1 MKVLRF
7 VVPVLLAA
15 GFAGEFAAGQA
26 VSSIVNAAS
35 NIPGTITNVANST
48 SSAGLP
54 NSAIAQGSIF
64 TVYGT
69 GLGPATPVTDPN
81 PFQDM
86 SLGGTSMAVTAANGQ
101 VVNLPVYYAAA
112 NQLNG
117 LLPSN
122 TPVGS
127 GTLTVTYNGTASNAQ
142 PITVVANNVGIF
154 SVASNG
160 QGAGI
165 VSYAD
170 YSLVSTS
177 RSANCGGPYTACG
190 AANPGDTLII
200 WATGMGP
207 VSGNELAGAQLG
219 VNMPNIPLT
228 VWLGGIQAPVTYQGR
243 SGCCIGEDQ
252 IVFTVPSSVPTGCAV
267 PLFIEIGTGST
278 ALISNNTV
286 IAVASGGRSCTPTNS
301 TFTSSV
307 VQGLTSGSPFS
318 FGLVNLERDISSNTA
333 NGLVY
338 QDDAT
343 AQFGTYTIGSSFQP
357 FVVTNFDN
365 QPLGTCVVYT
375 SLTGKSAPAQ
385 VTVGGLDAGAISV
398 NGPGEAP
405 VPMLEKQNSGQA
417 TQYGAVLSST
427 GTYLTRGTYTVTGAG
442 GRDIGK
448 FTASF
453 TIGSIPAWTNTSAV
467 TTVTRTNGLTV
478 TWTPTSAIP
487 SIEID
492 GASPTDTT
500 FMNGSLFSCTVA
512 ASAGTFTIP
521 ATTLLAL
528 PTGPY
533 FEVLFKPT
541 LTPAT
546 FSASG
551 LGLGSVSISYLT
563 AAFGTLQ

>member
-7 VVPVLLAA
+7 VVPVLLAG
-15 GFAGEFAAGQA
+15 GFASGQA

-48 SSAGLP
+48 SAAGLP
-54 NSAIAQGSIF
+54 NAGIAQGSIF
-64 TVYGT
+64 IVYGSS
-69 GLGPATPVTDPN
+69 LGPATLATDPN

-86 SLGGTSMAVTAANGQ
+86 SVGGTSMAVTAANGA
-101 VVNLPVYYAAA
+101 VINIPMYYASGTQVA
-112 NQLNG
+112 G

-122 TPVGS
+122 TPVGA
-127 GTLTVTYNGTASNAQ
+127 GTLTLTYNGTASNAQ

-154 SVASNG
+154 SVTENG

-165 VSYAD
+165 VTYAD
-170 YSLVSTS
+170 YSLVSSTK
-177 RSANCGGPYTACG
+177 

-200 WATGMGP
+200 WATGLGP

-219 VNMPNIPLT
+219 INMPSIPLT
-228 VWLGGIQAPVTYQGR
+228 VWLGGVQAPVTYQGR
-243 SGCCIGEDQ
+243 SGCCVGEDQ

-286 IAVASGGRSCTPTNS
+286 IAVATGSRSCTPTNS

-318 FGLVNLERDISSNTA
+318 FGLINLERDISSNTA
-333 NGLVY
+333 NGLIY

-343 AQFGTYTIGSSFQP
+343 AQFGTYTVGASFQP

-365 QPLGTCVVYT
+365 SPLGTCVVYN
-375 SLTGKSAPAQ
+375 SLSGKSSPAD
-385 VTVGGLDAGAISV
+385 VTLGGLDAGTITV

-405 VPMLEKQNSGQA
+405 VNLLEKQNSGQA
-417 TQYGAVLSST
+417 TQYGAVLSGT
-427 GTYLTRGTYTVTGAG
+427 GTYLTRGSYTVTGG
-442 GRDIGK
+442 PGRDIGK

-453 TIGSIPAWTNTSAV
+453 TIGSIPAWTNSSAV

-478 TWTPTSAIP
+478 TWPATTAIP
-487 SIEID
+487 TIEID
-492 GASPTDTT
+492 GASPTDSS
-500 FMNGSLFSCTVA
+500 FLNGSLFSCTVSA
-512 ASAGTFTIP
+512 NAGTFTIP

-533 FEVLFKPT
+533 FEVLFKPVLAPT
-541 LTPAT
+541 T

-551 LGLGSVSISYLT
+551 LNLGSVSISYLT

>member
-15 GFAGEFAAGQA
+15 GVAGGQA
-26 VSSIVNAAS
+26 VSSVVNAAS
-35 NIPGTITNVANST
+35 NIPGTITNVANAT
-48 SSAGLP
+48 SAAGLP
-54 NSAIAQGSIF
+54 NSGIAQGSIF
-64 TVYGT
+64 IVYGSS
-69 GLGPATPVTDPN
+69 LGPATLTTDPN

-86 SLGGTSMAVTAANGQ
+86 NVGGTSMAVTAANGA
-101 VVNLPVYYAAA
+101 VINIPMYYASGTQVA
-112 NQLNG
+112 G

-122 TPVGS
+122 TPVGA
-127 GTLTVTYNGTASNAQ
+127 GTLTLTYNGTASNAQ

-154 SVASNG
+154 SVAENG

-165 VSYAD
+165 VTYAD
-170 YSLVSTS
+170 YSLVSSTK
-177 RSANCGGPYTACG
+177 

-219 VNMPNIPLT
+219 VNMPSVPLT
-228 VWLGGIQAPVTYQGR
+228 LWLGGVQAPVTYQGR
-243 SGCCIGEDQ
+243 SGCCVGEDQ
-252 IVFTVPSSVPTGCAV
+252 IVFTVPSTAPTGCAV
-267 PLFIEIGTGST
+267 PLFVEIGTGST

-286 IAVASGGRSCTPTNS
+286 IAVASGSRSCTPTNS

-333 NGLVY
+333 NGLIY

-343 AQFGTYTIGSSFQP
+343 AQFGTYTVGSSFQP
-357 FVVTNFDN
+357 FVVSNFDN

-375 SLTGKSAPAQ
+375 ALSGKSAPAD
-385 VTVGGLDAGAISV
+385 VTVGGLDAGVITV

-405 VPMLEKQNSGQA
+405 VPLLEKQNSGQA
-417 TQYGAVLSST
+417 TQYGAVLSGT
-427 GTYLTRGTYTVTGAG
+427 GTYLSRGNYTVTGAG

-448 FTASF
+448 FTAAF
-453 TIGSIPAWTNTSAV
+453 TIGSIPTWSNTSAV

-533 FEVLFKPT
+533 FEVLFKPI
-541 LTPAT
+541 LTPVT

>member
-7 VVPVLLAA
+7 VVPVLLFAVFGA
-15 GFAGEFAAGQA
+15 GFAAGQA

-35 NIPGTITNVANST
+35 NIAGTITNVANST
-48 SSAGLP
+48 SAAGLP
-54 NSAIAQGSIF
+54 NSGIAQGSIF
-64 TVYGT
+64 IVYGSS
-69 GLGPATPVTDPN
+69 LGPATLATDPN

-86 SLGGTSMAVTAANGQ
+86 SVGGTSMAVTAANGAVINIPMYYTSGTQ
-101 VVNLPVYYAAA
+101 VA
-112 NQLNG
+112 G

-122 TPVGS
+122 TPVGA
-127 GTLTVTYNGTASNAQ
+127 GTLTLTYNGTASNAQ
-142 PITVVANNVGIF
+142 PITVVANNVGMF
-154 SVASNG
+154 SVTENG

-165 VSYAD
+165 VTYAD
-170 YSLVSTS
+170 YSLVST
-177 RSANCGGPYTACG
+177 TK
-190 AANPGDTLII
+190 AANQGDTLII
-200 WATGMGP
+200 WATGLGP

-219 VNMPNIPLT
+219 VNMPSIPLT
-228 VWLGGIQAPVTYQGR
+228 VWLGGVQAPVSYQGR
-243 SGCCIGEDQ
+243 SGCCVGEDQ
-252 IVFTVPSSVPTGCAV
+252 IVFTVPSSVPAGCAV

-286 IAVASGGRSCTPTNS
+286 IAVASGSRSCTPTNS

-307 VQGLTSGSPFS
+307 VQGLTSGSLFS

-343 AQFGTYTIGSSFQP
+343 AQFGTYTVGSSFQP
-357 FVVTNFDN
+357 FVVTSFDN
-365 QPLGTCVVYT
+365 QALGTCVVYN
-375 SLTGKSAPAQ
+375 SLSGKSAPAD
-385 VTVGGLDAGAISV
+385 VTLGGLDAGTVTV

-405 VPMLEKQNSGQA
+405 VNLLEKQNSGQP
-417 TQYGAVLSST
+417 TQYGAVLNAQ
-427 GTYLTRGTYTVTGAG
+427 GTYLTRGSYTVTGAG

-453 TIGSIPAWTNTSAV
+453 TIGSIPAWTNPTAV

-478 TWTPTSAIP
+478 TWPATTAIP
-487 SIEID
+487 YIEID
-492 GASPTDTT
+492 GASPTDSS
-500 FMNGSLFSCTVA
+500 FLNGSLFSCTVSA
-512 ASAGTFTIP
+512 NAGTFTVP

-533 FEVLFKPT
+533 LEVLFKPVLPPT
-541 LTPAT
+541 T
-546 FSASG
+546 FSANG
-551 LGLGSVSISYLT
+551 LELGSVSISYLT